1 VRYPRRHP
9 QVALSC
15 AQSLVSQL
23 ASTPVAELKSQRFGD
38 ADSPAGVVATA
49 DGAYAVV
56 VTPAAEHLPQIRKL
70 AERAGRR
77 CVVIMNAQWN
87 EAGQVVSD
95 FGFGAFQRYRGHARA
110 DERAMGIPPS
120 LLGPWKRAADE
131 FLNTF
136 APVYTLQEKRIGAAS
151 TVGPN
156 GRPLGLG
163 GVARL
168 LRSAPNG
175 WSVFAMGGDG
185 SSAVVRVQDVEPT
198 YPELAALFT
207 RTDLSLRQRRAGD
220 MSQEEALEA
229 QAAGGSAVA
238 ASVDWALVSAV
249 EVSAAVR
256 AGALGPAAV
265 DALDKSALRAALL
278 ALELPTAG
286 KQEDLRKRLR
296 AGLQAAAE
304 AKAKTEALAAALA
317 KDEA

>member
-1 VRYPRRHP
+1 VISASVRFR
-9 QVALSC
+9 
-15 AQSLVSQL
+15 
-23 ASTPVAELKSQRFGD
+23 
-38 ADSPAGVVATA
+38 
-49 DGAYAVV
+49 
-56 VTPAAEHLPQIRKL
+56 
-70 AERAGRR
+70 
-77 CVVIMNAQWN
+77 
-87 EAGQVVSD
+87 
-95 FGFGAFQRYRGHARA
+95 RYRGHARA
-110 DERAMGIPPS
+110 DERAISVPPS

-185 SSAVVRVQDVEPT
+185 SSACVIVQFGEPT
-198 YPELAALFT
+198 YAELAALFT

>member
-1 VRYPRRHP
+1 
-9 QVALSC
+9 
-15 AQSLVSQL
+15 
-23 ASTPVAELKSQRFGD
+23 
-38 ADSPAGVVATA
+38 
-49 DGAYAVV
+49 
-56 VTPAAEHLPQIRKL
+56 
-70 AERAGRR
+70 
-77 CVVIMNAQWN
+77 
-87 EAGQVVSD
+87 
-95 FGFGAFQRYRGHARA
+95 
-110 DERAMGIPPS
+110 
-120 LLGPWKRAADE
+120 
-131 FLNTF
+131 
-136 APVYTLQEKRIGAAS
+136 
-151 TVGPN
+151 
-156 GRPLGLG
+156 
-163 GVARL
+163 
-168 LRSAPNG
+168 
-175 WSVFAMGGDG
+175 
-185 SSAVVRVQDVEPT
+185 
-198 YPELAALFT
+198 LFT